1 MKNKWINKGDKVL
14 VICGNDKGKVGE
26 VIARKKDRILIQGI
40 NVRKRHMK
48 SREQGRKSEIVSMEM
63 PIHIS
68 NISICNTEGK
78 KLKLKVKH
86 GDDGSKELIFL
97 DNGKEESYRTL
108 RKSTKW

>member
-26 VIARKKDRILIQGI
+26 VIARKKDRILVQGV

-68 NISICNTEGK
+68 NVSICNAYGK
-78 KLKLKVKH
+78 KLKLKVRE
-86 GDDGSKELIFL
+86 GEGRSKELIFL

-108 RKSTKW
+108 RKPAK